1 MNLKYYLR
9 GLGLGILVTAII
21 MGAAGGMK
29 KVNLTNDE
37 IKARAKEL
45 GMIENQ
51 TLSDLAEGTQEKAA
65 ADEKAVTDEKAAAEQ
80 KAAADEK
87 AAAEQKAAADEKV
100 AAEQKAAEE
109 KAAADKVAE
118 EKAAEADKAA
128 KEKAA
133 AEAQKVKDAQKA
145 EEQLPEANNSKGNM
159 PSEGNAV
166 TDTGKIAEKEASSE
180 SVIFSV
186 KGGDSSD
193 KVARRLEDMGLVKSA
208 AEFDDYMV
216 KNGYDRKLVIAEH
229 TIPPNAD
236 VETIAKVLTSR

>member
-65 ADEKAVTDEKAAAEQ
+65 ADEKAVT
-80 KAAADEK
+80 DEK